1 MVGGL
6 YLVPGELG
14 APRKRNI
21 MVKVIYQEHETPG
34 ASTLSKETREKCI
47 SC

>member
-1 MVGGL
+1 
-6 YLVPGELG
+6 
-14 APRKRNI
+14 

-47 SC
+47 SCWWFIQKNAQFHIILWPYEYE